1 MGSIAALFM
10 YLMIIGFIA
19 VVAYFVIKK
28 AIKDILQTRIIKA
41 KNALVLCRNG
51 GMV

>member
-28 AIKDILQTRIIKA
+28 QSKML
-41 KNALVLCRNG
+41 
-51 GMV
+51 

>member
-28 AIKDILQTRIIKA
+28 SLSYMSIDKQKIYNFKYKYA
-41 KNALVLCRNG
+41 
-51 GMV
+51 

>member
-28 AIKDILQTRIIKA
+28 AIKD
-41 KNALVLCRNG
+41 ALKEYKEVEKDLFEYLSDASK
-51 GMV
+51 